1 MSDDR
6 PDNPEQTFPTR
17 DTDPLIS
24 QDELDRAIAA
34 AHEAARKHRAETRS
48 PEPAAMQETVSPPTI
63 SEPLPPDRGIL
74 KQEELNDAIRRHSH
88 AQSAAATL
96 PAAIDLETQER
107 DAAGVIEPPEAVGQD
122 EIDRMLAA
130 IGNSELLGGAQDT
143 REPAGVDRFDSA
155 TGEAP
160 DVPADRGRT
169 TVTQDE
175 LDRALAASRDAVAE
189 ARAEAQSLPKEPA
202 RFATAP
208 PPEVPARPLP
218 ADLGPISQVELDHAV
233 AAHDKSKTPV
243 VDSTPKLKEDG
254 TAETDS
260 VIQDEG
266 DRILRATQ
274 EQEPLESPV
283 DSSGVGSISQEEIDE
298 VLKADAGNEVEVAP
312 PKNELDDFGQVDQD
326 AIDRLIRQAT
336 GEVTAKHEAQ
346 SPPLTPAQE
355 TGPDESPPMP
365 QKPADSHENVP
376 ATENRAEAVE
386 PDRESEAGSADKGTL
401 GQDDIDS
408 LLAAMS
414 GSAPAVK
421 GPAEED
427 EPPVEESV
435 EPDAGTSP
443 APEVE
448 GEDEE
453 QLGQAELDELLA
465 AFSTEDK
472 LVNQGLDD
480 RLTESDAADT
490 GDMDA
495 EVAPQSEPAE
505 AAPPP
510 EPLDETPVETEPDV
524 EDPVARAERGAAES
538 QVGSENLAA
547 AVPEADELIESIIS
561 GTGAKAAPSASEKQD
576 DAVDLAIPSTEELD
590 ATIAEGA
597 PVAPSSR
604 DDMVV
609 QLGDEEL
616 NEVDVQSRGLE
627 TGDYEATPAL
637 RKDFRRSL
645 LKDLRSRLGKG
656 ADSGSL
662 KTWSSL
668 AAGILCAIGT
678 FLFLQANQHRL
689 PDMSLLPAAQY
700 SDLSAVLRNARQLI
714 DMEEYQ
720 EAESLLEPIVKNR
733 APSPQLAELQYLH
746 IEAKYRQ
753 LPTHI
758 TDREAE
764 SMHRAIDELIALAP
778 TFQGN
783 PDLLRWKAGLYERS
797 GALAAALSTYRGLM
811 TDYLDQQRG
820 DETLIRAA
828 RLASEMKRPEESQE
842 FLVRLLQRFP
852 ASAYAPEAKL
862 LLGDAQ
868 RDAGELEDAR
878 KLYTQVALSQDFSPV
893 GAEATARLA
902 QLEIDQGQHAQAIE
916 GLERRLETATTVEGN
931 DAIYLLLAKAYRASG
946 DPAKAETIL
955 RELISFFPESPH
967 TAEAF
972 VELSQTLDDIGN
984 RREALRIA
992 SHASQRFPE
1001 NPAVLINEGELQQ
1014 REGNDAG
1021 AAQIYLDA
1029 VEAGS
1034 GSPATLLAAGH
1045 AFARVNELAKARK
1058 TFDRLITGFPT
1069 TPEAFDGSI
1078 ALAQVLQK
1086 QGQSQAALERLTNL
1100 AEASAGR
1107 PQQIALL
1114 QALGDLYGELGFR
1127 DRAAEQYEAVAAIT
1141 DDATALARSATALID
1156 AGEAGPGMAVARRVD
1171 ASALAPDMAYDF
1183 LTNFAKVLLQM
1194 DTALA
1199 LEKME
1204 QAYNAYPDQ
1213 RTEEGDRDLL
1223 NAYLVTGQTARAR
1236 ALVMDL
1242 SGYVRDNPGAGPRL
1256 QRTAIQWA
1264 DALYS
1269 RGDFT
1274 AAVEGY
1280 ALAVEADPDGADA
1293 AWARFQ
1299 QANALME
1306 LKEYGTSLELLDA
1319 VAESSAPYAEDA
1331 RLKAEYARL
1340 EQRLRGE
1347 RPQPQLGG

>member
-17 DTDPLIS
+17 DTDPLIG

-34 AHEAARKHRAETRS
+34 AREAARKHRAEIRS
-48 PEPAAMQETVSPPTI
+48 PEPADMQEVVSPPTI

-74 KQEELNDAIRRHSH
+74 NQEELNDAIRRHSH
-88 AQSAAATL
+88 AQSAAATP
-96 PAAIDLETQER
+96 PAAIDLETQEL
-107 DAAGVIEPPEAVGQD
+107 DAAGVIDPPEAVGQD

-169 TVTQDE
+169 MVTQDE

-189 ARAEAQSLPKEPA
+189 ARAEAQSVPKEPA

-254 TAETDS
+254 TAETNS
-260 VIQDEG
+260 VTQDES
-266 DRILRATQ
+266 DRILRAAQ

-283 DSSGVGSISQEEIDE
+283 DSSGVGSISQAEIDE

-312 PKNELDDFGQVDQD
+312 PENGPDDFGQVDQD

-346 SPPLTPAQE
+346 SPPLKPAQE
-355 TGPDESPPMP
+355 TGPDESPQEP
-365 QKPADSHENVP
+365 QKPADSHEDVP

-427 EPPVEESV
+427 EPPVDESV
-435 EPDAGTSP
+435 ELDAGTSP

-448 GEDEE
+448 AEDEE

-465 AFSTEDK
+465 AFSTEDT

-495 EVAPQSEPAE
+495 E

-510 EPLDETPVETEPDV
+510 EPLDETAVEAEPDV

-547 AVPEADELIESIIS
+547 AVPEADDLIESIIG
-561 GTGAKAAPSASEKQD
+561 GTGAKAAPSVSEKQD

-616 NEVDVQSRGLE
+616 NEVDVQSRGPE
-627 TGDYEATPAL
+627 TGDYEATPP
-637 RKDFRRSL
+637 RKDFRRSI

-689 PDMSLLPAAQY
+689 PDLSLLPAEQY

-720 EAESLLEPIVKNR
+720 EAESLLEPIVKSR
-733 APSPQLAELQYLH
+733 APSPQLAELQYLY
-746 IEAKYRQ
+746 IEAQYRQ

-811 TDYLDQQRG
+811 TEYLDQQRG

-828 RLASEMKRPEESQE
+828 RLAGEMKRPEESQE

-868 RDAGELEDAR
+868 RDAGKVEDAR

-1001 NPAVLINEGELQQ
+1001 NSAVLINEGELQQ

-1021 AAQIYLDA
+1021 AAQIFLDA

-1058 TFDRLITGFPT
+1058 TFDRLITEFPT

-1114 QALGDLYGELGFR
+1114 QALGDLYSELGFR

-1141 DDATALARSATALID
+1141 NDDTALAKSATALID

-1171 ASALAPDMAYDF
+1171 ASALAPDTAYDF
-1183 LTNFAKVLLQM
+1183 LTSYAKVLLQM

-1242 SGYVRDNPGAGPRL
+1242 SGYARENPGTGPRL

-1274 AAVEGY
+1274 ASVEGY

-1306 LKEYGTSLELLDA
+1306 LNEYGTSLELLDA

>member
-1 MSDDR
+1 MADDR
-6 PDNPEQTFPTR
+6 PEIPEPEESTSP
-17 DTDPLIS
+17 TDPLIS
-24 QDELDRAIAA
+24 QDELDRAIAEA
-34 AHEAARKHRAETRS
+34 REAARRQRAESKT
-48 PEPAAMQETVSPPTI
+48 PIPADVQEPIAPPSA

-74 KQEELNDAIRRHSH
+74 RQDELNDAIERHVHSQT
-88 AQSAAATL
+88 APTTPP
-96 PAAIDLETQER
+96 PAVEPDTAKAEAD
-107 DAAGVIEPPEAVGQD
+107 DAIEPVEAVGQD

-130 IGNSELLGGAQDT
+130 IGNSELLAET
-143 REPAGVDRFDSA
+143 KEVPEPARAEQSDAAVD
-155 TGEAP
+155 AP
-160 DVPADRGRT
+160 VVPTDRGEFT
-169 TVTQDE
+169 ITQEE
-175 LDRALAASRDAVAE
+175 LDRALAASRDAVLKDLAE
-189 ARAEAQSLPKEPA
+189 TDSAPKKPA
-202 RFATAP
+202 SPSPSA
-208 PPEVPARPLP
+208 PPEVPVGPLP
-218 ADLGPISQVELDHAV
+218 SDLGLISQIELDQAV
-233 AAHDKSKTPV
+233 AAHDKRETPV
-243 VDSTPKLKEDG
+243 AD
-254 TAETDS
+254 AAS
-260 VIQDEG
+260 VEEEEVAADV
-266 DRILRATQ
+266 
-274 EQEPLESPV
+274 SPV
-283 DSSGVGSISQEEIDE
+283 DQDEIDRMLRAVEERESPEAPADSSDVGSISKEEIDQ
-298 VLKADAGNEVEVAP
+298 VLRADDQDKGEDAP
-312 PKNELDDFGQVDQD
+312 PPTALDDFGQLDQD

-346 SPPLTPAQE
+346 SPPLTPSQE
-355 TGPDESPPMP
+355 TGPDESPPVP
-365 QKPADSHENVP
+365 QDPANSEEDVP
-376 ATENRAEAVE
+376 AKEHLAEAAE
-386 PDRESEAGSADKGTL
+386 PDHVSEAGSADTGTM

-414 GSAPAVK
+414 GSAPATK
-421 GPAEED
+421 GPAKED
-427 EPPVEESV
+427 EPPVDEAV
-435 EPDAGTSP
+435 EPDADASP

-448 GEDEE
+448 AEDEE

-465 AFSTEDK
+465 AFSTEDT
-472 LVNQGLDD
+472 LVNQDLDD

-495 EVAPQSEPAE
+495 EVAPQPEPAE

-510 EPLDETPVETEPDV
+510 EPLDETPVESESDV

-547 AVPEADELIESIIS
+547 AVPEADDLIESIIGGS
-561 GTGAKAAPSASEKQD
+561 GAKAAPSDSGKRD
-576 DAVDLAIPSTEELD
+576 DAGDLAIPSTEELD

-597 PVAPSSR
+597 PVAPPGR

-616 NEVDVQSRGLE
+616 NEVDVQSRGPE
-627 TGDYEATPAL
+627 TDDYEATSTL

-678 FLFLQANQHRL
+678 FMFLQANQHRL

-700 SDLSAVLRNARQLI
+700 SDLSAMLRNARQLI
-714 DMEEYQ
+714 DMEEYR
-720 EAESLLEPIVKNR
+720 EAESLLEPVVNSR
-733 APSPQLAELQYLH
+733 APSPQLAELQYLY
-746 IEAKYRQ
+746 IEAQYRQ

-778 TFQGN
+778 GFHGN

-811 TDYLDQQRG
+811 TEYLDQQGG

-828 RLASEMKRPEESQE
+828 RLAGDMKRPEESQE

-852 ASAYAPEAKL
+852 ASPYAPEAKL

-878 KLYTQVALSQDFSPV
+878 KLYTQVALSQDFSPI

-902 QLEIDQGQHAQAIE
+902 QLEIDEGQYEQAIE
-916 GLERRLETATTVEGN
+916 DLERRLETATTVEGN
-931 DAIYLLLAKAYRASG
+931 DAIYLLLAKAYRAHG

-984 RREALRIA
+984 RREAMRIA

-1014 REGNDAG
+1014 REGNDAD
-1021 AAQIYLDA
+1021 AAQMYLDA

-1034 GSPATLLAAGH
+1034 GNPATLLAAGN
-1045 AFARVNELAKARK
+1045 AFARGNELAKARR
-1058 TFDRLITGFPT
+1058 TFDRLITEFPT
-1069 TPEAFDGSI
+1069 TSEAFEGSI

-1086 QGQSQAALERLTNL
+1086 QGQSKAALDRLANL

-1107 PQQIALL
+1107 PQQIALR
-1114 QALGDLYGELGFR
+1114 QALGDLYSELGFR
-1127 DRAAEQYEAVAAIT
+1127 ERAAEQYEAVAAVT
-1141 DDATALARSATALID
+1141 NDDTALAKSATALID

-1171 ASALAPDMAYDF
+1171 AANLAPDMAYDF
-1183 LTNFAKVLLQM
+1183 LTRYAKVLLQM
-1194 DTALA
+1194 DTAIA

-1242 SGYVRDNPGAGPRL
+1242 SGYVRENPGAGPRL

-1306 LKEYGTSLELLDA
+1306 LNEYGTSLELLDA